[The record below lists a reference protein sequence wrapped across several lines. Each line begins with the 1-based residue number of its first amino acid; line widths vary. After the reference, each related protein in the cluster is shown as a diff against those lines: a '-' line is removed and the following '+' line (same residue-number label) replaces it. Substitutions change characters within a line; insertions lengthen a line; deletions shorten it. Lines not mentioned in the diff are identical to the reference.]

1 MNISDETLMAYVD
14 GELEPVARAAVEAA
28 LANDAR
34 LASRLAR
41 QQALLAQLRTA
52 FDDVLDEPVPPQ
64 LLAAIRASGNANA
77 AKHPRVIDL
86 PSRVRAPR
94 RWSWPQW
101 GALAASLLVGVLTGY
116 SVPGHRAGELVT
128 RNGQMVV
135 HGSLAGALSGQLASG
150 TPNETAP
157 LRVGLSFLAKTG
169 NYCRTFALASAGDR
183 QTLAGLA
190 CKDGAEWTIRVLA
203 EATAASDADYRMAAS
218 ALPDAVLRA
227 VDDNIAG
234 NPLDA
239 AAERIARDKDWRR

>member
-14 GELEPVARAAVEAA
+14 GELDPVVRAAVEAA
-28 LANDAR
+28 LTNDAH

-64 LLAAIRASGNANA
+64 LLAAIRASGNASA
-77 AKHPRVIDL
+77 AKRPRVIDL
-86 PSRVRAPR
+86 PSRARAPR

-101 GALAASLLVGVLTGY
+101 SALAASLLVGALAGY
-116 SVPGHRAGELVT
+116 SVPRDGAGELVT
-128 RNGQMVV
+128 RNGQLEA
-135 HGSLAGALSGQLASG
+135 HGSLAGALSGQLASD
-150 TPNETAP
+150 TPDATAP
-157 LRVGLSFLAKTG
+157 LRVGLSFLTKTG
-169 NYCRTFALASAGDR
+169 NYCRTFALAGTGDR
-183 QTLAGLA
+183 QKLAGLA
-190 CKDGAEWTIRVLA
+190 CKDGANWKIPVLA
-203 EATAASDADYRMAAS
+203 DAPAATDAEYHMAAS

-239 AAERIARDKDWRR
+239 AAERVARDKGWRR